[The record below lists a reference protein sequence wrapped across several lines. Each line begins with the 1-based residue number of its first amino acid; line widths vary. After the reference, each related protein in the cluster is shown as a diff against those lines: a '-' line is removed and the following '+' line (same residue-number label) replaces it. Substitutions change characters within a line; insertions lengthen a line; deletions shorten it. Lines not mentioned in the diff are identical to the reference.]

1 MSVHFYRE
9 PLRAAVWPPP
19 LSRWLAGLRPAKT
32 QKLDIESLSDHLR
45 RDLGLAGG
53 RASPPRDIFRD

>member
-1 MSVHFYRE
+1 
-9 PLRAAVWPPP
+9 
-19 LSRWLAGLRPAKT
+19 LRPAKT